1 MFGKFKKYFSEICT
15 IAAPIIVGNLGH
27 TLTGAVDV
35 FVAAKYSIDA
45 LAAIA
50 IANSIFFTVS
60 FLGIGFLI
68 AISIVL
74 SNYRGAKMHTKRYFS
89 SGVILS
95 QVLALITW
103 VLLVGITYFIPHFGF
118 QEELVKDIQV
128 YMYVTSFS
136 VFGMYLFQGIK
147 EFLLAHEIVN
157 FPNYLL
163 IASVLLNLVLNWIL
177 VFGWGFIPSMGVLGL
192 SVATLIVRIVI
203 GFAMVIYTWNMI
215 KKSCHS
221 PQIYDKEYVK
231 SLMKVGFP
239 IGVGFLVEFLGFNIV
254 TMALGRQSALLAAA
268 HNILITLVDA
278 AFMIP
283 LAISSSIAIKVG
295 FFNGAKNFGEIKNF
309 SLVGIFMCFSFM
321 FVMSVLFA
329 VMPDA
334 FIGIFTHDKD
344 LYNIALPVVSLFVFY
359 EIVDGLQIALGGV
372 LKGLKMTKQVTA
384 SVLSGYWFFGIP
396 IGFYLAYAHSIPLEG
411 FWIGLLIAAT
421 MIFVFE
427 LFFVL
432 KRMSILKK
440 EYS

>member
-1 MFGKFKKYFSEICT
+1 
-15 IAAPIIVGNLGH
+15 
-27 TLTGAVDV
+27 
-35 FVAAKYSIDA
+35 
-45 LAAIA
+45 
-50 IANSIFFTVS
+50 
-60 FLGIGFLI
+60 
-68 AISIVL
+68 
-74 SNYRGAKMHTKRYFS
+74 
-89 SGVILS
+89 
-95 QVLALITW
+95 
-103 VLLVGITYFIPHFGF
+103 
-118 QEELVKDIQV
+118 
-128 YMYVTSFS
+128 
-136 VFGMYLFQGIK
+136 MYLFQGIK

-177 VFGWGFIPSMGVLGL
+177 VFGWGFIPAMGVLGL

-359 EIVDGLQIALGGV
+359 
-372 LKGLKMTKQVTA
+372 
-384 SVLSGYWFFGIP
+384 
-396 IGFYLAYAHSIPLEG
+396 
-411 FWIGLLIAAT
+411 
-421 MIFVFE
+421 
-427 LFFVL
+427 
-432 KRMSILKK
+432 
-440 EYS
+440 